1 MNKLLM
7 GVMVALAC
15 PLLIPFLITEEEVL
29 KSEMCRQAQGVCNRE
44 CEDCAWNEQ
53 RGEE

>member
-1 MNKLLM
+1 MSNLLI

-15 PLLIPFLITEEEVL
+15 PLLIPFLITEEEVP
-29 KSEMCRQAQGVCNRE
+29 KSEMCRQAQGACNHE
-44 CEDCAWNEQ
+44 CADCAWNEQ